1 MIHTATLK
9 LAPFAL
15 LSGFIFSGHAV
26 AVENTL
32 PKVEHFPFEISVVAP
47 EDTKLASE
55 QYNIKIVNKTNHK
68 TQIIEEGKPFAGA
81 GTADLL
87 ALRWAFRYYR
97 SVTLSFTARGEYTLS
112 LQSPKSNI
120 CEWNG

>member
-26 AVENTL
+26 DVENTL

-47 EDTKLASE
+47 DDTKLASE
-55 QYNIKIVNKTNHK
+55 QYNIKSSIKPIIKRKLLKRENHL
-68 TQIIEEGKPFAGA
+68 QG
-81 GTADLL
+81 L
-87 ALRWAFRYYR
+87 AQRIY
-97 SVTLSFTARGEYTLS
+97 
-112 LQSPKSNI
+112 
-120 CEWNG
+120 